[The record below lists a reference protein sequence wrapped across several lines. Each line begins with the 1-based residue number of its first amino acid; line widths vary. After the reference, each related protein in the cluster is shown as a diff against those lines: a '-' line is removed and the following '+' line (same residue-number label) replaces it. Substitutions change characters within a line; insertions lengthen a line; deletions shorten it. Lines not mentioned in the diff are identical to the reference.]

1 MTHKGTVRLETERLL
16 LRRFVKS
23 DAEDM
28 FGSWCNDPKVTTYM
42 TWQPH
47 GDIAVTRAYLEDILR
62 SYDKEDYYHWAI
74 DLKAAGR
81 VVGSIGVVRHNDAPR
96 SVTIGYSLG
105 SAWWNQGY
113 MTEALRAVIKFFFE
127 ECGMNRVEAMHDP
140 RNPGSGRVMQK
151 AGMIYEGTLRQ
162 ADWSN
167 QGVGDKA
174 CYAILASD
182 YENRK
187 GQQDA

>member
-1 MTHKGTVRLETERLL
+1 MTHLGTVPLETERLI

-23 DAEDM
+23 DAQDV
-28 FGSWCNDPKVTTYM
+28 FNNWASDPEVTKYLG
-42 TWQPH
+42 WPPH
-47 GDIAVTRAYLEDILR
+47 SDISVTRKFMRKRLRAYAR
-62 SYDKEDYYHWAI
+62 KDYYSWAI
-74 DLKAAGR
+74 ALKETGR
-81 VVGSIGVVRHNDAPR
+81 VIGTIAANRHNDATA
-96 SVTIGYSLG
+96 SVTIGYVIG
-105 SAWWNQGY
+105 KAWWNQGY